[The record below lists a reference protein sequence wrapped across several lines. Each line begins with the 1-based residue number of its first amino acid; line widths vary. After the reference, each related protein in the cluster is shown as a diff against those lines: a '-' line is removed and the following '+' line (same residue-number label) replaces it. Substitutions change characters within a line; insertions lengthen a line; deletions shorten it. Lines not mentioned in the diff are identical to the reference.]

1 MKVKKRGFTGA
12 ICFLAIT
19 LLYAEKG
26 GAANTALVRI
36 TVAVIAPPPCTINND
51 QTIDVN
57 FGSSVVTN
65 RVNGVNYLQAVDYT
79 LECKDNTS
87 NAMKLQIQGSPTAFD
102 SNALQ
107 TNVSDFGIALR
118 ANSKP
123 LKINNWV
130 NFNYPDKPLLE
141 AVPVKRAGATL
152 AGGDFSA
159 GATLMVAYQ

>member
-1 MKVKKRGFTGA
+1 MNKPLTLYQKISSGLVCLLIFTPLMVSA
-12 ICFLAIT
+12 MT
-19 LLYAEKG
+19 
-26 GAANTALVRI
+26 
-36 TVAVIAPPPCTINND
+36 TVTVTVTVIMPPPCTINND
-51 QTIDVN
+51 QKIDVN
-57 FGSSVVTN
+57 FGNSVVTN
-65 RVNGVNYLQAVDYT
+65 RVNGDNYLQVVDYT
-79 LECKDNTS
+79 LECKGNTS

-118 ANSKP
+118 ANKKP
-123 LKINNWV
+123 LQINNWV